1 MVLGGSADFYK
12 TSKFDAILIS
22 LVLFL
27 SVVSILWFTG
37 TRIRQLSEP
46 ITVLIYQKDRL
57 LEEVK
62 LENDNLISILN
73 GRMQIEIRN
82 NRVRVVKSDCPQ
94 HICMNTG
101 WVKYSGKSI
110 VCVPNRVI
118 IELKST
124 AEPFLD
130 AVANLCFV
138 R

>member
-130 AVANLCFV
+130 AVAN
-138 R
+138 